1 MTKKA
6 RSLNL
11 LVTNKYVECMDSKTP
26 KSIKPV
32 ARSTQAERTALAE
45 RKMVEATIELL
56 NTVGL
61 AGTTL
66 IAIGESAGYSR
77 GLASHHFGSKSGL
90 FRKVLKHI
98 TSVWTNALE
107 NYLEGKTGLQA
118 ILAALDAHREH
129 LRSYPEHARA
139 MFILWSGS
147 FDPASEFKPNVIEF
161 HKIQR
166 ETAAQW
172 VIAGKSSGEIRAD
185 IDPASFGEQFYA
197 SLLGLNYQWLVN
209 PEIDLNTSFEV
220 LKQNI
225 VALTGAASVKKEGK

>member
-1 MTKKA
+1 VNKVVQKA
-6 RSLNL
+6 
-11 LVTNKYVECMDSKTP
+11 NKP
-26 KSIKPV
+26 I
-32 ARSTQAERTALAE
+32 ARQTQAERTALAE
-45 RKMVEATIELL
+45 KKMVEATIELL

-90 FRKVLKHI
+90 FGKVLKHI
-98 TSVWTNALE
+98 TSIWTVELE
-107 NYLEGKTGLQA
+107 TYLQGKTGLKA
-118 ILAALDAHREH
+118 ILAALDAHHVH
-129 LRSYPEHARA
+129 LKKHPKHARA

-161 HKIQR
+161 HKLQR
-166 ETAAQW
+166 ETAAAW
-172 VIAGKSSGEIRAD
+172 IIAGKINGEVCPD

-225 VALTGAASVKKEGK
+225 VALTGQTTVEKEGK

>member
-1 MTKKA
+1 VNKVVQKA
-6 RSLNL
+6 
-11 LVTNKYVECMDSKTP
+11 NKPIV
-26 KSIKPV
+26 
-32 ARSTQAERTALAE
+32 RQTQAERTALAE
-45 RKMVEATIELL
+45 QKMVEATIELL

-98 TSVWTNALE
+98 TSVWTVELE
-107 NYLEGKTGLQA
+107 AYLQGKSGLQA
-118 ILAALDAHREH
+118 ILAALDAHHVH
-129 LRSYPEHARA
+129 LKKYPKHARA

-161 HKIQR
+161 HKLQR
-166 ETAAQW
+166 EAAAAW
-172 VIAGKSSGEIRAD
+172 IIVGKMNGEVCPD
-185 IDPASFGEQFYA
+185 IDPARFGEQFYA

-225 VALTGAASVKKEGK
+225 VALTGQTTVEKEGK